1 MPRILVVGA
10 GMAGLTAARR
20 LVDAGHDVV
29 IVEKGRAVGG
39 RMATRRVG
47 DATFDHGAQHI
58 SARSEDFR
66 KAMTSWIDQGIAH
79 VWFHSASETR
89 ADRAIEPRHTGTAGM
104 RRIPERLAD
113 GLDVRTAVRIE
124 SLRRQDRGWVAVDDS
139 GDSFDADAVVLTPPL
154 PQALD
159 LLDGAGVAVEDRLRE
174 VAYDAC
180 LAVMATLR
188 RAPGL
193 PDGHRALDGDIG
205 WMADNQHKGASAV
218 PAVTI
223 HSSPAFA
230 EQHLET
236 SAEVWAP
243 MLVEA
248 AEPHLGELPHVV
260 RTHRWRY
267 AMPATTFAD
276 GAITV
281 DDGLI
286 LAGEV
291 FAGARVEGAY
301 LSGLAAADLV
311 VR

>member
-1 MPRILVVGA
+1 MARILVIGA

-20 LVDAGHDVV
+20 LAGSGHDVV
-29 IVEKGRAVGG
+29 VVDKGHAVGG
-39 RMATRRVG
+39 RMATRRIG

-58 SARSEDFR
+58 SARSEPFR
-66 KAMTSWIDQGIAH
+66 RAMEDWIDEGVAH
-79 VWFHSASETR
+79 IWFRSASDTR
-89 ADRAIEPRHTGTAGM
+89 ADRAIEPRHGGVGGM

-113 GLDVRTAVRIE
+113 GLDVRTAVRIV
-124 SLRRQDRGWVAVDDS
+124 SLRRKDRGWAAFDDS
-139 GDSFDADAVVLTPPL
+139 GDSCDADAVVLTPPL

-159 LLDGAGVAVEDRLRE
+159 LLDGAGVVVEDRLRG

-180 LAVMATLR
+180 LAVMATPE

-193 PDGHRALDGDIG
+193 PDGHCALDGDIA
-205 WMADNQHKGASAV
+205 WMGDNHHKGASAV

-230 EQHLET
+230 ERHLET
-236 SAEVWAP
+236 SAEVWAAL
-243 MLVEA
+243 LVEA
-248 AEPHLGELPHVV
+248 AEPHLGELPRVV

-267 AMPATTFAD
+267 AMPTTTFTD

-301 LSGLAAADLV
+301 LSGLAAAELV
-311 VR
+311 AR